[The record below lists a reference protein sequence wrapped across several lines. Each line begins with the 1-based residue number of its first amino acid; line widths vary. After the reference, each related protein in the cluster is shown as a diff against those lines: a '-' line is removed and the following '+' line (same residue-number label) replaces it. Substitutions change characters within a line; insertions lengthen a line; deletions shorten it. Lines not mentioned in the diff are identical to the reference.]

1 MARQARTAQPAGG
14 RARPRA
20 PGSEPLP
27 CLSPPA
33 RAKAKAL
40 GIKIVSVLYTQGRY
54 DFVDVVEAPSPEAM
68 LNFSVWYA
76 SQGFGSFQ
84 SMPAFDGKTMAA
96 ASKQD

>member
-1 MARQARTAQPAGG
+1 MKYVLLGQQSAEWLGKHEQRNR
-14 RARPRA
+14 
-20 PGSEPLP
+20 L
-27 CLSPPA
+27 A

-40 GIKIVSVLYTQGRY
+40 GIKIVSVLYTQGQY
-54 DFVDVVEAPSPEAM
+54 DFVDVVQAPSPEAM

>member
-1 MARQARTAQPAGG
+1 MRYVLLGKQSAEWLGKHEQRNR
-14 RARPRA
+14 
-20 PGSEPLP
+20 L
-27 CLSPPA
+27 A

-40 GIKIVSVLYTQGRY
+40 GIKIQSVLYTQGQY
-54 DFVDVVEAPSPEAM
+54 DFVDVVDAPSPEAM
-68 LNFSVWYA
+68 LSFSVWYA